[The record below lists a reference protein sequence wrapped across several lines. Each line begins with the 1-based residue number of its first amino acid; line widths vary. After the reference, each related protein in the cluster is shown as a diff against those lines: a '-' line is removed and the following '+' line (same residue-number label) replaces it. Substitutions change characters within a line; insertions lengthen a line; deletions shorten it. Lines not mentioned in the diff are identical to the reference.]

1 MIIQME
7 IIDWIT
13 VLEPFIAL
21 FVLIIL
27 MILMIILY
35 LKMRLFL
42 PILVV
47 FLFSL
52 IIGFNS
58 IGIEYIPLNPYFSIF
73 FILFQSVVFIE
84 TSLQQY
90 QRYK

>member
-1 MIIQME
+1 MVDYLDLNIAFQ
-7 IIDWIT
+7 
-13 VLEPFIAL
+13 PFLAM
-21 FVLIIL
+21 FIL
-27 MILMIILY
+27 VILLVIMLVLY

-52 IIGFNS
+52 IIGINS
-58 IGIEYIPLNPYFSIF
+58 MSLEYIPFNPYVSIF
-73 FILFQSVVFIE
+73 FILFQSVIFIE

-90 QRYK
+90 KRYK

>member
-1 MIIQME
+1 LE
-7 IIDWIT
+7 ILDWT
-13 VLEPFIAL
+13 MVLEPFIAL
-21 FVLIIL
+21 FILIIL
-27 MILMIILY
+27 MIIMTILY
-35 LKMRLFL
+35 LKIRLFL

-58 IGIEYIPLNPYFSIF
+58 ISYEFIPFNPYFSIF
-73 FILFQSVVFIE
+73 FILFQSIFFIE

-90 QRYK
+90 SRYKPK

>member
-1 MIIQME
+1 MDFLDLNTAFQ
-7 IIDWIT
+7 
-13 VLEPFIAL
+13 PFLAI
-21 FVLIIL
+21 FILIIL
-27 MILMIILY
+27 LTIMLILY

-58 IGIEYIPLNPYFSIF
+58 ISLEYIPFNPYVSIF
-73 FILFQSVVFIE
+73 FILFQSVIFIE

-90 QRYK
+90 KRYK

>member
-1 MIIQME
+1 MVDYLDLNTAFQ
-7 IIDWIT
+7 
-13 VLEPFIAL
+13 PFLAV
-21 FVLIIL
+21 FIL
-27 MILMIILY
+27 VILLVIMIILY

-52 IIGFNS
+52 IIGINS
-58 IGIEYIPLNPYFSIF
+58 MSLEYIPFNPYVSVF
-73 FILFQSVVFIE
+73 FILFQSVIFIE

-90 QRYK
+90 KRYK

>member
-1 MIIQME
+1 ME
-7 IIDWIT
+7 IIDWIS

-21 FVLIIL
+21 FILIIL

-35 LKMRLFL
+35 LKIRLFL
-42 PILVV
+42 VILVV
-47 FLFSL
+47 FLFSI
-52 IIGFNS
+52 IIGVNAMTYES
-58 IGIEYIPLNPYFSIF
+58 IPFNPYLSIF
-73 FILFQSVVFIE
+73 FILFQSAIFIE

>member
-1 MIIQME
+1 ME
-7 IIDWIT
+7 ILDWSM

-42 PILVV
+42 VILVV
-47 FLFSL
+47 FLFSI

-58 IGIEYIPLNPYFSIF
+58 MTYEHIPFKPYLSIF
-73 FILFQSVVFIE
+73 FILFQSVIFIE

-90 QRYK
+90 KRYK

>member
-1 MIIQME
+1 MVDY
-7 IIDWIT
+7 IDLNT
-13 VLEPFIAL
+13 AFQPFLAVFI
-21 FVLIIL
+21 LIIL
-27 MILMIILY
+27 LVIMLILY

-52 IIGFNS
+52 IIGINS
-58 IGIEYIPLNPYFSIF
+58 MSLEYIPFNPYLSIF
-73 FILFQSVVFIE
+73 FILFQSVIFIE

-90 QRYK
+90 KRFK

>member
-1 MIIQME
+1 MIFQME
-7 IIDWIT
+7 LLDWNT
-13 VLEPFIAL
+13 VLQPFLAI
-21 FVLIIL
+21 FILIIL
-27 MILMIILY
+27 LVIMLILY

-52 IIGFNS
+52 VIGMNS
-58 IGIEYIPLNPYFSIF
+58 LTLEYIPFNPYVSIF
-73 FILFQSVVFIE
+73 FILFQSVIFIE

-90 QRYK
+90 KRYK

>member
-1 MIIQME
+1 M
-7 IIDWIT
+7 DF
-13 VLEPFIAL
+13 LDLNKAFEPFLAL
-21 FVLIIL
+21 FIL
-27 MILMIILY
+27 VILLVIMLILY
-35 LKMRLFL
+35 LKMRVFL

-58 IGIEYIPLNPYFSIF
+58 ISIENIPLNPYLSIF
-73 FILFQSVVFIE
+73 FILFQSVIFIE

-90 QRYK
+90 KRYK

>member
-1 MIIQME
+1 MV
-7 IIDWIT
+7 DY
-13 VLEPFIAL
+13 LDLNKAFEPFLAL
-21 FVLIIL
+21 FILVILLII
-27 MILMIILY
+27 MITLY
-35 LKMRLFL
+35 LKMRVFL

-58 IGIEYIPLNPYFSIF
+58 IAIENIPLNPYLSIF
-73 FILFQSVVFIE
+73 FILFQSVVFLE

-90 QRYK
+90 KRYK